1 MLPTAEALGQG
12 GLGGEGAG
20 GGGGRQAEVVRPEAR
35 PLIRQLGAALLP
47 GVQGDFG
54 TFYDDVVDLIALP
67 PVWREE
73 R

>member
-1 MLPTAEALGQG
+1 VLPTAEALGQG
-12 GLGGEGAG
+12 VLGGE
-20 GGGGRQAEVVRPEAR
+20 GGGRQAEVVRPEAR